1 MSGYTS
7 YPHDIRVVDESKPTT
22 DFKLTQGDRPA
33 PVNYDLGIDPAE
45 ARYKT
50 VARRQAPEPFPAILE
65 SVLKVP
71 RTGQLMITPDRSMI
85 SATDTRFVM
94 TIPSLNKPRN
104 IASELFSTKSR
115 KWQLLVTIKNEFL
128 SVFL

>member
-1 MSGYTS
+1 MDLIEKVSQIYMSGYTS
-7 YPHDIRVVDESKPTT
+7 YPHDIRVVDESKPLTS
-22 DFKLTQGDRPA
+22 FKLPSADRPT
-33 PVNYDLGIDPAE
+33 PVDYDLGMEPTE

-65 SVLKVP
+65 NILKVS
-71 RTGQLMITPDRSMI
+71 RTGQLMITPDRNTI

-104 IASELFSTKSR
+104 IVSELFTTKLR
-115 KWQLLVTIKNEFL
+115 KW
-128 SVFL
+128 